1 MGITVLPVTTDRGI
15 AGGIKTGIL
24 GGRWLGALP
33 AVWKMRSAV
42 IRGIGFFIG
51 TATYAAGVQGTIIAI
66 FNAASFAIGYTAN
79 T

>member
-1 MGITVLPVTTDRGI
+1 MYRTIFAI
-15 AGGIKTGIL
+15 AADGSVAGRRKTGVL

-33 AVWKMRSAV
+33 AVWEMRSAV